1 MIYRPRRRHCTNIQK
16 MACVDKIMSII
27 TSSTSATFEVQVI
40 KKLSNTEIDLKKS
53 IAYNYL
59 FSAVEKQ
66 SF

>member
-27 TSSTSATFEVQVI
+27 TSGTSATFEVQVM
-40 KKLSNTEIDLKKS
+40 KKLSNTEIV
-53 IAYNYL
+53 YNYL